1 VLPGIGHLHT
11 PSALPP
17 RCSCRRTAA
26 SMLTPQ
32 SSNLSPQTSVLKPQ
46 SSNLS
51 AQTSVLKPQCSNLSA
66 QTSVLTCQCRLRIP
80 AESPSCRNY
89 VAGTRPRRR
98 HDEGAT

>member
-32 SSNLSPQTSVLKPQ
+32 CSASVLKPE

-66 QTSVLTCQCRLRIP
+66 HLSVPPQDPRGKSFLPELCGRNPAAQT
-80 AESPSCRNY
+80 A
-89 VAGTRPRRR
+89 
-98 HDEGAT
+98 

>member
-32 SSNLSPQTSVLKPQ
+32 CSASVLKPESSNLSP
-46 SSNLS
+46 
-51 AQTSVLKPQCSNLSA
+51 QTSVLKPQCSNLSA